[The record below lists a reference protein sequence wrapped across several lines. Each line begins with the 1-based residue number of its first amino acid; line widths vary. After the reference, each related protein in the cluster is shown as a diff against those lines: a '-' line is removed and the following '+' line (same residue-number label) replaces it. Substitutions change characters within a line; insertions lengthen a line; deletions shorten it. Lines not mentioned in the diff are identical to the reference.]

1 MRHVVVDGYG
11 VVYASSSRDRVVF
24 ASRPPD
30 SVMCPACKDVLRKPR
45 RAPCGHA
52 FCASCAEECVK
63 STGTCLQCKMVV
75 PADSWIP
82 DETLM
87 LEISNLRAHCPHAW
101 RRAASGTSTLDH
113 RGFGHR
119 SCGMIVRYEDLK
131 SHAQVC
137 DFKTVICGLVEK
149 ERDVDMPSRCDVEC
163 VARDLEAHRREC
175 AYRVWPCPNEGCDW
189 TGSAMHAASHAE
201 TCAFKPVVCAHGCG
215 ATLRSASVVERHE
228 EICPAKEVVCGL
240 VDENDPD
247 ERTRC
252 CPAKMRRHALAT
264 HREKMCDYVTASE
277 CSDCLKP
284 VARRSATR
292 HKQLCP
298 MAQRKCVCGVMI
310 AASKLQEHIDSQC
323 PKQDV
328 LCDFHEV
335 GCVVRCPRSMMER
348 HYAEASAAHL
358 KLLLKA
364 SLEVREVSETMARD
378 VEKVVRDDEGMNES
392 DRLARDGVLK
402 AIRLEETRALEDIK
416 TLRENEVDARK
427 RGTLYAESLRKAL
440 IDQAE
445 TYDAAI
451 SEMQAEIERVK
462 DEFET
467 YKKRSSFELA
477 ELRTAVEAAE
487 IAVSE
492 VSARASVVTRG
503 GGIFDEHKRSIE
515 EHIEREREMTL
526 DEIEKATRNI
536 QFEIE
541 DANAEQARQIV
552 SLREDIRTVL
562 NSRIR

>member
-1 MRHVVVDGYG
+1 
-11 VVYASSSRDRVVF
+11 
-24 ASRPPD
+24 
-30 SVMCPACKDVLRKPR
+30 
-45 RAPCGHA
+45 
-52 FCASCAEECVK
+52 
-63 STGTCLQCKMVV
+63 
-75 PADSWIP
+75 
-82 DETLM
+82 
-87 LEISNLRAHCPHAW
+87 
-101 RRAASGTSTLDH
+101 
-113 RGFGHR
+113 
-119 SCGMIVRYEDLK
+119 
-131 SHAQVC
+131 
-137 DFKTVICGLVEK
+137 
-149 ERDVDMPSRCDVEC
+149 
-163 VARDLEAHRREC
+163 
-175 AYRVWPCPNEGCDW
+175 
-189 TGSAMHAASHAE
+189 
-201 TCAFKPVVCAHGCG
+201 
-215 ATLRSASVVERHE
+215 
-228 EICPAKEVVCGL
+228 
-240 VDENDPD
+240 
-247 ERTRC
+247 
-252 CPAKMRRHALAT
+252 
-264 HREKMCDYVTASE
+264 
-277 CSDCLKP
+277 
-284 VARRSATR
+284 
-292 HKQLCP
+292 
-298 MAQRKCVCGVMI
+298 
-310 AASKLQEHIDSQC
+310 
-323 PKQDV
+323 
-328 LCDFHEV
+328 
-335 GCVVRCPRSMMER
+335 MER

-427 RGTLYAESLRKAL
+427 RGALYAESLRKAL

-503 GGIFDEHKRSIE
+503 GGIFDDHKRSIE
-515 EHIEREREMTL
+515 KHIEREREMTL

>member
-30 SVMCPACKDVLRKPR
+30 TVMCPACKDVLRKPR

-52 FCASCAEECVK
+52 FCASCADECAK
-63 STGTCLQCKMVV
+63 STGTCLRCKMIA
-75 PADSWIP
+75 PSDAWIP

-87 LEISNLRAHCPHAW
+87 LEISNLRAHCPYAW
-101 RRAASGTSTLDH
+101 RREASGTSTLDH

-119 SCGMIVRYEDLK
+119 CCGMIVRYEDLK
-131 SHAQVC
+131 SHADVC
-137 DFKTVICGLVEK
+137 DFKTVICGLIEK
-149 ERDVDMPSRCDVEC
+149 EGDVDGPGRCDVEC
-163 VARDLEAHRREC
+163 VARELEAHRREC
-175 AYRVWPCPNEGCDW
+175 AYRVRPCANEGCDW
-189 TGSAMHAASHAE
+189 SGSAAHAGKHAE
-201 TCAFKPVVCAHGCG
+201 RCALKPVVCAHGCG
-215 ATLRSASVVERHE
+215 ATLRSASGVERHD
-228 EICPAKEVVCGL
+228 EICPAKEVACGL
-240 VDENDPD
+240 VDEDDAD

-252 CPAKMRRHALAT
+252 CPAKMKRHALAT
-264 HREKMCDYVTASE
+264 HRENMCDYVRATE
-277 CSDCLKP
+277 CADCLKT

-292 HKQLCP
+292 HKQSCP
-298 MAQRKCVCGVMI
+298 MAHRKCVCGVMI

-323 PKQDV
+323 PKQEI
-328 LCDFHEV
+328 LCEFHEV
-335 GCVVRCPRSMMER
+335 GCVVRCPRPMMER
-348 HYAEASAAHL
+348 HCADASAAHL

-364 SLEVREVSETMARD
+364 SVEVREVSESMARE
-378 VEKVVRDDEGMNES
+378 VEQVVRDDEGMNES

-427 RGTLYAESLRKAL
+427 RGALYAKSLQKAL

-451 SEMQAEIERVK
+451 AELRAEIERTK

-467 YKKRSSFELA
+467 YKKNASFELA
-477 ELRTAVEAAE
+477 ELRSAVEAAE

-492 VSARASVVTRG
+492 VSARASIVTRG

-515 EHIEREREMTL
+515 KDIEREREMTL
-526 DEIEKATRNI
+526 DEIEKATRDI
-536 QFEIE
+536 RFEIE
-541 DANAEQARQIV
+541 DASAEHARQII

-562 NSRIR
+562 NGRIR

>member
-1 MRHVVVDGYG
+1 
-11 VVYASSSRDRVVF
+11 
-24 ASRPPD
+24 
-30 SVMCPACKDVLRKPR
+30 
-45 RAPCGHA
+45 
-52 FCASCAEECVK
+52 
-63 STGTCLQCKMVV
+63 
-75 PADSWIP
+75 
-82 DETLM
+82 
-87 LEISNLRAHCPHAW
+87 
-101 RRAASGTSTLDH
+101 
-113 RGFGHR
+113 
-119 SCGMIVRYEDLK
+119 
-131 SHAQVC
+131 
-137 DFKTVICGLVEK
+137 
-149 ERDVDMPSRCDVEC
+149 
-163 VARDLEAHRREC
+163 
-175 AYRVWPCPNEGCDW
+175 
-189 TGSAMHAASHAE
+189 
-201 TCAFKPVVCAHGCG
+201 
-215 ATLRSASVVERHE
+215 
-228 EICPAKEVVCGL
+228 
-240 VDENDPD
+240 
-247 ERTRC
+247 
-252 CPAKMRRHALAT
+252 LAT
-264 HREKMCDYVTASE
+264 HRENMCDYVTASE

-378 VEKVVRDDEGMNES
+378 VEKIVRDDEGMNES

-451 SEMQAEIERVK
+451 SEIQAEIERVK

-503 GGIFDEHKRSIE
+503 GGIFDDHKRSIE
-515 EHIEREREMTL
+515 KHIEREREMTL